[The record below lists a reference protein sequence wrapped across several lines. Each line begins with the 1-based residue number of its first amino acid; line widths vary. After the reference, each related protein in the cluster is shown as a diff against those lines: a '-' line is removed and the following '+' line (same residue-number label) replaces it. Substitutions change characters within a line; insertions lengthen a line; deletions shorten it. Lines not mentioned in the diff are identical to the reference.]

1 MLLPMRPAVQG
12 HPLVA
17 KEQLSLLVL
26 ALCP

>member
-1 MLLPMRPAVQG
+1 MLLPMRLAVQG
-12 HPLVA
+12 RPSVA